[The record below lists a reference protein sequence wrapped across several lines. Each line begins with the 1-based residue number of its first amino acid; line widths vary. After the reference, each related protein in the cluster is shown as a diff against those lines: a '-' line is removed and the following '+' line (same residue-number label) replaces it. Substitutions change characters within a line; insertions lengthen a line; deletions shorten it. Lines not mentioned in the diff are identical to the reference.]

1 MKARFSGWLVQGME
15 LLRNRAAPE
24 PVFINSS
31 RVKLGGGTGENN
43 AREVEI
49 VQAGSF
55 VNA

>member
-1 MKARFSGWLVQGME
+1 ME
-15 LLRNRAAPE
+15 LLWKRAAPE

-43 AREVEI
+43 AKEVEI

>member
-1 MKARFSGWLVQGME
+1 ME
-15 LLRNRAAPE
+15 LLWKRAAPE

-31 RVKLGGGTGENN
+31 RVKFVFCTSENN

>member
-1 MKARFSGWLVQGME
+1 ME
-15 LLRNRAAPE
+15 LLWKRATPE

-31 RVKLGGGTGENN
+31 LIKLGGDTGENN